1 MAIVTIS
8 RIQHRKGLQEQLPQL
23 AAAELGWAMDKR
35 RLFIG
40 NGQIEQGAPELG
52 NTEILTEYS
61 DVLALA
67 NQYTYRNS
75 ESGYNPVT
83 RANNSQYNSVVYAQG
98 LYVAVG
104 QDGQIITSLD
114 GISWHNVDSG
124 TKQDLTGITYAN
136 GNYIAVGSRGTLMK
150 SPQGTVW
157 QIINLNETSNFTS
170 IRQISGTI
178 YITMA
183 TGNLYTSTD
192 SVSWSQLS
200 TGVTGIL
207 YSIAYG
213 AGAYVAVGE
222 KGLMITS
229 TDGVIWSSNT
239 STAGLDLY
247 SVSFQN
253 NMFIATGQNTR
264 TWYSTDGNNWNVS
277 LVDAFVSSFTDPGN
291 NWWLTSWGDIYIGN
305 NISGLSKRTAVA
317 RDIFTNF
324 LPDTVNGTVVAITQT
339 GKIYLSN
346 NGTNYTQVATGY
358 PALYGIFRDSQRWVV
373 TGDTGTILTS
383 PDGQTWTSQTSGVT
397 VALRGVALH
406 AGATYVVVGDA
417 GTILTSPN
425 AVTWTAQTT
434 GITQN
439 FNDVYSVFLGNGADK
454 TVVAGQAG
462 YVLASDDTISWNPV
476 LMGSVNVNGISTA
489 VGDIHRARYFS
500 WRNTSLINLTT
511 YVFVGDNGLV
521 LTTNDLMDW
530 TMADTG
536 STAHLRD
543 IIYDTTNFYVAG
555 DSGLTVLVTNDL
567 INYISYSARYAT
579 SASLPD
585 CYVSVGAGT
594 QNIIAGQSGQVYSG
608 TSGMYFQ
615 RISNLG
621 YDIRSLLTGTT
632 DLAVGAKGLTA
643 TSKDLINW
651 TVKTFSYGSSQ
662 TARSIQEKLDERVSV
677 RDFGAKG
684 DGITDDTAAINL
696 ALRELYVR
704 FDELGTRRVLH
715 FPAGTYI
722 VTDSINVPS
731 DAYLQGEGSHN
742 TIIKQT
748 RPSDQYP
755 LVTWVIYCADNH
767 QQIQADIGLNG
778 ADLPNNIRIQD
789 LGLASAGDCMI
800 VNKASNV
807 SMVNVRFQGIVA
819 ANARAAQ
826 DSTLKHATAGV
837 RLMGTHMAQV
847 LDINFTDCEFDHTNL
862 GLWVET
868 NQFVSGIV
876 VQSCYFHDLY
886 QAVRTDYG
894 TGSVKQFTVSNSIID
909 QIYHTAML
917 INSADGFISS
927 FNNYKE
933 AGNELSGDNFPSHI
947 IVDFF
952 NGCVNCASIA
962 DTFDRSASSNLLYAR
977 VRSTT
982 SSTGWYFGTGLRLGA
997 YHIQNGKSMTLANNT
1012 TAYLN
1017 SGLDIPFNQ
1026 PFGLEMFYTINRNNQ
1041 IKSGY
1046 FKLSS
1051 NGTTFFFDDDSN
1063 QTANTGT
1070 TIGFDG
1076 TDLSYTTDNSGSSGK
1091 INYAIRYLEML

>member
-61 DVLALA
+61 EVLALA
-67 NQYTYRNS
+67 NQYTYKNS

-83 RANNSQYNSVVYAQG
+83 RTNNSQYNSVVYAQG

-114 GISWHNVDSG
+114 AMTWHNVDSG
-124 TKQDLTGITYAN
+124 TKQDLTDVIYAN

-157 QIINLNETSNFTS
+157 QIININETSNFTS
-170 IRQISGTI
+170 INLISGTI

-183 TGNLYTSTD
+183 TGNLYLSTD
-192 SVSWSQLS
+192 SISWSRLT
-200 TGVTGIL
+200 TGITDIL
-207 YSIAYG
+207 YSMAYG
-213 AGAYVAVGE
+213 AGVYVAVGQN
-222 KGLMITS
+222 GSMITS
-229 TDGVIWSSNT
+229 TDGVIWASNT

-253 NMFIATGQNTR
+253 NMFVATGQNTR
-264 TWYSTDGNNWNVS
+264 TWYSTDGNIWHVS
-277 LVDAFVSSFTDPGN
+277 LVDGFVSSFADTGN
-291 NWWLTSWGDIYIGN
+291 NYWLTSWGDIYTGN
-305 NISGLSKRTAVA
+305 STSGITKRSTAGK
-317 RDIFTNF
+317 DIFTNF
-324 LPDTVNGTVVAITQT
+324 RQDAVNGTVVAITLT
-339 GKIYLSN
+339 GKIYRST
-346 NGTNYTQVATGY
+346 NGVNYTQVATGH
-358 PALYGIFRDSQRWVV
+358 PALRGIFRDSQRWVV

-397 VALRGVALH
+397 VSLNGATIH
-406 AGATYVVVGDA
+406 AGATYVVVGDS

-425 AVTWTAQTT
+425 AVTWTAQPT
-434 GITQN
+434 GITLD
-439 FNDVYSVFLGNGADK
+439 FNDVYSVFLGSGADK
-454 TVVAGQAG
+454 TVVAGQGG

-476 LMGSVNVNGISTA
+476 LMGSVNVNGISTN
-489 VGDIHRARYFS
+489 VSDLYRAKYFT
-500 WRNTSLINLTT
+500 WRNTSLINLAT
-511 YVFVGDNGLV
+511 YVFVGDNGTV
-521 LTTNDLMDW
+521 LTTDDLTNW
-530 TMADTG
+530 TLAATG

-543 IIYDTTNFYVAG
+543 IIYDVVNFYVAG
-555 DSGLTVLVTNDL
+555 DSGLTVLATDDL
-567 INYISYSARYAT
+567 INFTSYSARFANSAT
-579 SASLPD
+579 LPD
-585 CYVSVGAGT
+585 CFVSVSAGT

-608 TSGMYFQ
+608 TSGKYFQ
-615 RISNLG
+615 RISSIG
-621 YDIRSLLTGTT
+621 YDIHSLITGAT

-651 TVKTFSYGSSQ
+651 KINTFSYGSSQ

-704 FDELGTRRVLH
+704 FDEPGTRRVLH
-715 FPAGTYI
+715 FPAGTYL
-722 VTDSINVPS
+722 VTDSIDVPS

-742 TIIKQT
+742 TIIRQT
-748 RPSDQYP
+748 RPADQYP

-767 QQIQADIGLNG
+767 QQIRADIGLNG
-778 ADLPNNIRIQD
+778 ADLPNNIRIHD
-789 LGLASAGDCMI
+789 LGLQSAGDGMI
-800 VNKASNV
+800 INKATNV
-807 SMVNVRFQGIVA
+807 SLVNVRFQGTVV

-826 DSTLKHATAGV
+826 DSTLRHATAGV
-837 RLMGTHMAQV
+837 RFVGTHLAQV
-847 LDINFTDCEFDHTNL
+847 LDVNFIDCEFDHTNL

-876 VQSCYFHDLY
+876 VQSCYFHDLH
-886 QAVRTDYG
+886 QAVRTDFG

-909 QIYHTAML
+909 QIYDSAML

-933 AGNELSGDNFPSHI
+933 AGNELAGNNFPAHV
-947 IVDFF
+947 IVNFANNCF
-952 NGCVNCASIA
+952 NCASVA
-962 DTFDRSASSNLLYAR
+962 DTFDRSTSSNLIHAR
-977 VRSTT
+977 VNSTT
-982 SSTGWYFGTGLRLGA
+982 GSTGWYFGSGLRLGA
-997 YHIQNGKSMTLANNT
+997 YHIQNGKSMVINNNT

-1017 SGLDIPFNQ
+1017 SGMDIPFNQ
-1026 PFGLEMFYTINRNNQ
+1026 PFGLEMFYTINRNNE

-1076 TDLSYTTDNSGSSGK
+1076 TDLSYTTDNSGNSGK
-1091 INYAIRYLEML
+1091 INFAIRYLEML